1 MGQFERIDNI
11 EQFEDMEVNF
21 SIYFEGLNI
30 VFETIE
36 EDALYVKVMGEIH
49 SSTGP
54 KLEQDIDI
62 VVTAFSENGEVIG
75 TGSQWF
81 DEDAFLNLAPLD
93 IYVEVMKKPTK
104 VRIYPKLG

>member
-1 MGQFERIDNI
+1 MGQFERIDKI
-11 EQFEDMEVNF
+11 EQFEDMEVKF

-30 VFETIE
+30 VFETIS

-54 KLEQDIDI
+54 KLEQNIDI
-62 VVTAFSENGEVIG
+62 AD
-75 TGSQWF
+75 SQWF
-81 DEDAFLNLAPLD
+81 DEDAFFNLAPLD
-93 IYVEVMKKPTK
+93 ISVEVMKKPTK